1 VPAADFQDTGMRS
14 FVAAMLSFTVSTV
27 ALAGDLERLARDG
40 YGVLDSTTVMGEF
53 KGCNAG
59 LKLPLANGLIFVCS
73 EHHFD
78 DAFEPEVLIL
88 KSVRTGETKVL
99 IDGDEF
105 EGAIF
110 RR

>member
-1 VPAADFQDTGMRS
+1 MRS
-14 FVAAMLSFTVSTV
+14 IMAVMFSFALSAS
-27 ALAGDLERLARDG
+27 AGASDLDSLCRDG
-40 YGVLDSTTVMGEF
+40 YGVLDTTTVLGEF
-53 KGCNAG
+53 KGCDIG

-73 EHHFD
+73 EHHYGD
-78 DAFEPEVLIL
+78 VFEPEVLIL
-88 KSVRTGETKVL
+88 KNVKTGETKVL